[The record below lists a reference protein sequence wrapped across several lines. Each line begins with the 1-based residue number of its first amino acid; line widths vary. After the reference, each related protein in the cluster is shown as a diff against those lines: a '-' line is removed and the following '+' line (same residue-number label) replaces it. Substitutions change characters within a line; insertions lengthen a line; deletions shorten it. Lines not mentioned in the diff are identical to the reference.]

1 MMKQMQAMGQTGR
14 NGQPQQSDRDP
25 LGRPSRSTGADFGP
39 DKNMLPG
46 AADVQRARQ
55 ILDEIRK
62 RLGNALSPQEEKD
75 YLERLL
81 KFD

>member
-1 MMKQMQAMGQTGR
+1 MEIPREMEI
-14 NGQPQQSDRDP
+14 
-25 LGRPSRSTGADFGP
+25 
-39 DKNMLPG
+39 
-46 AADVQRARQ
+46 QRAGR

-62 RLGNALSPQEEKD
+62 RLGNLTPQIEKD